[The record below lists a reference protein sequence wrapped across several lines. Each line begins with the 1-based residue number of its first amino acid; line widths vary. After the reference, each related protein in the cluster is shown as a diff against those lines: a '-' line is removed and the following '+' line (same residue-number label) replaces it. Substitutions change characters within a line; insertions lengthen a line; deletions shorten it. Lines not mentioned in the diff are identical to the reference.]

1 MKLEG
6 MTGTDDKTGGRKPA
20 RCPMCAR
27 PSDEA
32 YRPFCSKRCANIDLS
47 RWLSGGYVIP
57 GNPVDTDGEGSEL
70 PGRRDNDD
78 DQTS

>member
-1 MKLEG
+1 MS
-6 MTGTDDKTGGRKPA
+6 GTDDQTGGKKPA

-27 PSDEA
+27 PSDET

-57 GNPVDTDGEGSEL
+57 GSPADADGEEFEI
-70 PGRRDNDD
+70 PATRRDYD
-78 DQTS
+78 DQT

>member
-1 MKLEG
+1 MSAATNKAG
-6 MTGTDDKTGGRKPA
+6 DKTTRA

-27 PSDEA
+27 PSDEH

-57 GNPVDTDGEGSEL
+57 GSNADTDGDDYEL
-70 PGRRDNDD
+70 PATRRSDKDD
-78 DQTS
+78 DET

>member
-1 MKLEG
+1 
-6 MTGTDDKTGGRKPA
+6 MTETGEKRDDRPTKA

-27 PSDEA
+27 PSDEH

-57 GNPVDTDGEGSEL
+57 GTSADTDGEDIEIPVARHEDDDET
-70 PGRRDNDD
+70 PGR
-78 DQTS
+78 

>member
-1 MKLEG
+1 MSAATNKSG
-6 MTGTDDKTGGRKPA
+6 NKATRA

-27 PSDEA
+27 PSDEQ

-57 GNPVDTDGEGSEL
+57 GNTADTDGEDFEL
-70 PGRRDNDD
+70 PATRHDDDD
-78 DQTS
+78 DQT